1 MGGVRGRSLREK
13 LVTGGVG
20 LKYVVWDRWFE
31 LWLRVEGCVVGGV
44 CLAYVGEYLGGV
56 VGLGRG
62 GRA

>member
-31 LWLRVEGCVVGGV
+31 MWLRVGGV